1 MAKAPAK
8 KKFDFTGMDIS
19 GAGLMQTLNEA
30 IPVKARY
37 NTSLNLDL
45 ITGRPQTGRFGD
57 TIVNGGIS
65 PYTGVVGGPNVGKST
80 WVDTQGIIL
89 NTRYGIP
96 YLSHNNEADAQ
107 PERAR
112 EISWYHTKALIDFP
126 EEMRKHPTFRVL
138 DLSAYSAADMHEWI
152 RQLAFEREKR
162 RDELMRDTP
171 FLDDDGNPIQVI
183 HPFAHSQDSLSQWQS
198 NVVADKMDNAEV
210 GSKDRQ
216 TFGLMHGMSKTQ
228 MIAEFPTFCARAGM
242 MFFQTAHL
250 GKKYNLDPYTPMRKK
265 LEHMA
270 GDVEI
275 KFASNNFT
283 YLPNNLW
290 WVMGNAPLLK
300 KGSDNKYYPEFP
312 GAGAIKIE
320 KDTDLTLTSITNLRG
335 KSGPSGIPYDL
346 VSSQARGVI
355 PYLTNFRYIWESESG
370 GSMGYGISGSDK
382 SAWLDIYPE
391 VKFSRWNISE
401 KAESDPRLIRAIRFT
416 ADLCILTERI
426 RNYPRSSLCTPAE
439 LYESLKG
446 KWDWNEILDTR
457 DYWTWDHYENPV
469 KYLSIYDLLN
479 MRNIGHIPYWK
490 Q

>member
-8 KKFDFTGMDIS
+8 KKFDFTGMDIT
-19 GAGLMQTLNEA
+19 GAGFMSNLEDPIQ
-30 IPVKARY
+30 VKVRY

-45 ITGRPQTGRFGD
+45 ITGRPQIGRYGD

-65 PYTGVVGGPNVGKST
+65 PYTGVVGGPNQGKST
-80 WVDTQGIIL
+80 WVDTMGIIL
-89 NTRYGIP
+89 NTRYDIP
-96 YLSHNNEADAQ
+96 YLSHNNEAEAQ

-112 EISWYHTKALIDFP
+112 EISWYHTDKFKNFE
-126 EEMRKHPTFRVL
+126 EEMRKHPTFKML
-138 DLSAYSAADMHEWI
+138 DLSAYSAADMHEVI

-171 FLDDDGNPIQVI
+171 FLDDEGKVIQVM

-198 NVVADKMDNAEV
+198 NVVEAKMDENEV
-210 GSKDRQ
+210 GAKERQ

-228 MIAEFPTFCARAGM
+228 MIAEFPTFCARGGM

-250 GKKYNLDPYTPMRKK
+250 GTKYSLDPYAPKRKK
-265 LEHMA
+265 LEHLA
-270 GDVEI
+270 GDIDI

-283 YLPNNLW
+283 FLPNNLW

-300 KGSDNKYYPEFP
+300 KGSDGKYYPEFP
-312 GAGAIKIE
+312 DGEVKIN
-320 KDTDLTLTSITNLRG
+320 KDTDLTLMSMANLRG
-335 KSGPSGIPYDL
+335 KSGPSGIPYEM
-346 VSSQARGVI
+346 VASQARGII

-370 GSMGYGISGSDK
+370 GQMGFGISGNDK
-382 SAWLDIYPE
+382 GAWLDIYPE
-391 VKFSRWNISE
+391 VKFTRWNIRQ
-401 KAESDPRLIRAIRFT
+401 KAESDPRLVRAIRFT

-426 RNYPRSSLCTPAE
+426 RNYPRQNLCTPAE
-439 LYESLKG
+439 LYEALKD
-446 KWDWNEILDTR
+446 KYDWNMILDTR
-457 DYWTWDHYENPV
+457 DYWTWDHYTNPV

-479 MRNIGHIPYWK
+479 FKLTGLKPYWE